1 MEQFF
6 FNDWQGLLR
15 TRIVKG
21 TGLFSLDDVRNRR
34 GSNRV

>member
-6 FNDWQGLLR
+6 YNDWQGLLR

-21 TGLFSLDDVRNRR
+21 AGLFSLDAIREPR
-34 GSNRV
+34 GSSCV